1 MEIWESVY
9 QNNKKMWGPQAAEV
23 TTSIMELFKELGL
36 NKILIP
42 GYGYGRNAQVFIQ
55 NGFDVTG
62 IEISQTAI
70 NIAKEKLGESIKIY
84 HGSVS
89 SMPFDQDLYDSIYCY
104 SLIHLLNEED
114 RLKLIRDCYHQL
126 QPGGY
131 MVFIAISKLDTRF
144 GQGKEISKD
153 TFDNKKGVNLFF
165 YDSDSIEKEFGNYGY
180 LEFKE
185 INEPQHQPTE
195 RFCQIICKK

>member
-23 TTSIMELFKELGL
+23 TASIMELFKELGL

-70 NIAKEKLGESIKIY
+70 NIAKEKLENLSKSIMVL
-84 HGSVS
+84 SV
-89 SMPFDQDLYDSIYCY
+89 PCH
-104 SLIHLLNEED
+104 LI
-114 RLKLIRDCYHQL
+114 KTCT
-126 QPGGY
+126 
-131 MVFIAISKLDTRF
+131 MVFTATPSYI
-144 GQGKEISKD
+144 
-153 TFDNKKGVNLFF
+153 
-165 YDSDSIEKEFGNYGY
+165 Y
-180 LEFKE
+180 
-185 INEPQHQPTE
+185 
-195 RFCQIICKK
+195 